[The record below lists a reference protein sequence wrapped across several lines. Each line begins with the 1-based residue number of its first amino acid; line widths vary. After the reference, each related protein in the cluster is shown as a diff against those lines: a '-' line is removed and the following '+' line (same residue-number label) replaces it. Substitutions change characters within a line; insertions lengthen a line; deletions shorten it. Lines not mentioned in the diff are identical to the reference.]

1 MLFAIVGGP
10 LWSKLSDADKKIFQT
25 VFQEAAAKSNAEII
39 AAEQRLAT
47 EFATKYGKTVV
58 NPDREAFKKL
68 AAPFHLSADVP
79 WDKALYDKVQAI
91 K

>member
-1 MLFAIVGGP
+1 MFR
-10 LWSKLSDADKKIFQT
+10 
-25 VFQEAAAKSNAEII
+25 EAAEKSNAEIVKS
-39 AAEQRLAT
+39 EQALAT

-58 NPDREAFKKL
+58 HSDRAAFKAMFTKFL
-68 AAPFHLSADVP
+68 TGPDVP